1 MRNGGE
7 HDPARLSAAGAT
19 PAQELEKPLVALGDF
34 LFAHTGGQPF
44 YLLET
49 LKMFRDLELLVPWLA
64 ADGTW
69 RLDLDV
75 EMATAVAQERS
86 RRELLPPSVRTMIQ
100 ARLAPLS
107 RAARQLVQVS
117 AVLATAASAQRLW
130 QVAGLRVQAG
140 DEALEEAVGSGI
152 LLEEEEEAGHPG
164 GYRFAH
170 DLIREVVYTEL
181 GEARRLV
188 LHQRALALRQAEGAR
203 ASELAYHALAAGQTE
218 AAYRY
223 SMQAGDEAMAVLTVE
238 DAIGH
243 YEQARSLLHAH
254 QRLQTVLGASEVD
267 HLYVHL
273 GRAYSLHN
281 AWQQAKEAYEELL
294 AYAQQHQLPTLV
306 SMTLNHLAILAAQQS
321 FDQAQVHTLLEQAW
335 QMAQTSHEQ
344 RVLAETR

>member
-1 MRNGGE
+1 MIL
-7 HDPARLSAAGAT
+7 AR
-19 PAQELEKPLVALGDF
+19 VAKL
-34 LFAHTGGQPF
+34 TQP
-44 YLLET
+44 
-49 LKMFRDLELLVPWLA
+49 
-64 ADGTW
+64 
-69 RLDLDV
+69 
-75 EMATAVAQERS
+75 
-86 RRELLPPSVRTMIQ
+86 
-100 ARLAPLS
+100 
-107 RAARQLVQVS
+107 ARQLMMAS
-117 AVLATAASAQRLW
+117 AVLGNQAATQHLW
-130 QVAGLRVQAG
+130 RMAELGVRAGV
-140 DEALEEAVGSGI
+140 EALEEVIASGI
-152 LLEEEEEAGHPG
+152 LREEQAGAGRPG
-164 GYRFAH
+164 SYRFAH
-170 DLIREVVYTEL
+170 DLMREVVYTEL

-188 LHQRALALRQAEGAR
+188 LHQRALALLQSEGAR

-321 FDQAQVHTLLEQAW
+321 FDQTQVHTLLEQAW

>member
-223 SMQAGDEAMAVLTVE
+223 SVQAGDEAMAIFAVDDALT
-238 DAIGH
+238 H
-243 YEQARSLLHAH
+243 YEQARAVLQQQ
-254 QRLQTVLGASEVD
+254 QRLQVELPAAAVE
-267 HLYVHL
+267 HLYASL
-273 GRAYSLHN
+273 GWAYTFLN
-281 AWQQAKEAYEELL
+281 AWQQAQEAYEELL
-294 AYAQQHQLPTLV
+294 AYAQHQRLPTLV
-306 SMTLNHLAILAAQQS
+306 SMTLNRLAILAVQQS
-321 FDQAQVHTLLEQAW
+321 HDRPRVRALLDEAW
-335 QMAQTSHEQ
+335 QMA
-344 RVLAETR
+344 